1 MWDRIITN
9 YPRSPEA
16 PDVLLTWARALR
28 DANDKA
34 GAITRYESLLVD
46 YPESALLP
54 QARRDL
60 ERLRG
65 QVPPDLFAH

>member
-1 MWDRIITN
+1 
-9 YPRSPEA
+9 
-16 PDVLLTWARALR
+16 LLLSARAVR
-28 DANDKA
+28 DAGDRA
-34 GAITRYESLLVD
+34 GAIVRLEKLLVE

-65 QVPPDLFAH
+65 QVPPYEFS